1 MRKATY
7 HVVSNPY
14 PEDPSLHVLFT
25 GRSQTL
31 PGHQVGPKVFDYYL
45 LHYIQSGKGVF
56 VLGDR
61 TFELGGGDSFIIE
74 PGKLVAYTADASDPW
89 RYSWLAFQGRDA
101 RPLLERAGLSW
112 NAPVVRHPEG
122 NGMAACIEQIGKQ
135 FAGRAGGDL
144 KAKGY
149 LLMLIG
155 ELEETL
161 HPGARQETEALSKI
175 ERHVRQV
182 AHQLT
187 KQYAEP
193 ISIERLAE
201 SLGYNRAYFSKMFKK
216 YNHVTPVTF
225 LLHLRVSKARQLL
238 RERTELTIEQI
249 AYSVGFNDPLYF
261 SKQFK
266 RFYGVSPRAYRK
278 SVEHLKRSGD

>member
-1 MRKATY
+1 MRRKASY

-14 PEDPSLHVLFT
+14 PVDPSLHALFT
-25 GRSQTL
+25 GHSQTP
-31 PGHQVGPKVFDYYL
+31 PGHQVGPKVFDYFL
-45 LHYIQSGKGVF
+45 IHYVQSGKGVF
-56 VLGDR
+56 VCGDR
-61 TFELGGGDSFIIE
+61 EFALSGGDSFIIE
-74 PGKLVAYTADASDPW
+74 PGKLVAYTSDASDPW
-89 RYSWLAFQGRDA
+89 RYRWLAFQGRDA
-101 RPLLERAGLSW
+101 RALLERTGISW
-112 NAPVVRHPEG
+112 SAPIVRHPEG
-122 NGMAACIEQIGKQ
+122 NGMAAYMEHILKQ

-144 KAKGY
+144 KVKGY
-149 LLMLIG
+149 LLLMMG

-161 HPGARQETEALSKI
+161 RPGARQETEALSKI

-187 KQYAEP
+187 TQYAEP

-201 SLGYNRAYFSKMFKK
+201 SLGYSRAYFSKMFKK

-225 LLHLRVSKARQLL
+225 LLHLRMSKARQLL

-266 RFYGVSPRAYRK
+266 RFYGMSPRAYRK
-278 SVEHLKRSGD
+278 SVEFLKKN